1 MIFRIAMC
9 NGDSMFITIGKVR
22 ASERKARGVEMIETL
37 RNAFV
42 GTDRKGEF
50 TQQQIAAIAIDFIET
65 PAEFKA
71 VKHVGTNTRTQ
82 EQIEGLVSKKL
93 WGQ

>member
-1 MIFRIAMC
+1 MLLTRAEFEGLFLPHDNPIFLAGLLLRYC
-9 NGDSMFITIGKVR
+9 
-22 ASERKARGVEMIETL
+22 VEMIETL

-71 VKHVGTNTRTQ
+71 VQHVGTNTRTK

>member
-1 MIFRIAMC
+1 MIFRIARC
-9 NGDSMFITIGKVR
+9 HGESMFITLGKVR
-22 ASERKARGVEMIETL
+22 ASERNARGVERIETL

-50 TQQQIAAIAIDFIET
+50 TQQQIAAIAIDFLET
-65 PAEFKA
+65 PAECKA